1 MDDWFA
7 ALDGATSTPT
17 PTDPA
22 GCPYCACL
30 LAAHPA
36 DGASPE
42 AAVGE
47 DGDNFAR
54 WLRLCMVLVAGV
66 SVVLTLSGTWAG

>member
-7 ALDGATSTPT
+7 ALDDAQQT

-22 GCPYCACL
+22 GCPYCAGL
-30 LAAHPA
+30 LAAYPTE
-36 DGASPE
+36 GAWPE
-42 AAVGE
+42 AEQWE
-47 DGDNFAR
+47 DGDDFAR

-66 SVVLTLSGTWAG
+66 SVVLTLSGAWAG

>member
-7 ALDGATSTPT
+7 ALDGATPT

-42 AAVGE
+42 AEVRE
-47 DGDNFAR
+47 DGDNLAR

>member
-1 MDDWFA
+1 MDDRFA
-7 ALDGATSTPT
+7 ALDDAHQT

-30 LAAHPA
+30 LAAYPA
-36 DGASPE
+36 EGASPE
-42 AAVGE
+42 AEQWWE

-66 SVVLTLSGTWAG
+66 SVVLTLSGAWAG